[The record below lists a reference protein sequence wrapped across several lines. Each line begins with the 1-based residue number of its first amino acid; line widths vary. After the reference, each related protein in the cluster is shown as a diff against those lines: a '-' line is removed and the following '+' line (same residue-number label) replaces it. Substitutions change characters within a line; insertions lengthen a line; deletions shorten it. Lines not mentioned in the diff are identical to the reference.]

1 METFDIIKQRIAKDP
16 PPEQPG
22 YPTWE
27 EALEADIEQVI
38 TWLLFLPTA
47 QVDDPDY
54 FRKMAVTT
62 LITARGWRYRA
73 EEVNIGIPQR
83 KVLTAR

>member
-1 METFDIIKQRIAKDP
+1 METFDMIRKRIAKDP
-16 PPEQPG
+16 PPEQPC

-38 TWLLFLPTA
+38 TLLLFLPTA

-62 LITARGWRYRA
+62 LIAARGWKYRA
-73 EEVNIGIPQR
+73 EGKEANLEQV
-83 KVLTAR
+83 

>member
-1 METFDIIKQRIAKDP
+1 METFDMIKERIAKDP

-27 EALEADIEQVI
+27 EALEADIEQVMA
-38 TWLLFLPTA
+38 WLLFLPPT
-47 QVDDPDY
+47 QVDDPEY
-54 FRKMAVTT
+54 FRKMAVMH
-62 LITARGWRYRA
+62 LISALGWRYRA
-73 EEVNIGIPQR
+73 EEVDIGIPQR